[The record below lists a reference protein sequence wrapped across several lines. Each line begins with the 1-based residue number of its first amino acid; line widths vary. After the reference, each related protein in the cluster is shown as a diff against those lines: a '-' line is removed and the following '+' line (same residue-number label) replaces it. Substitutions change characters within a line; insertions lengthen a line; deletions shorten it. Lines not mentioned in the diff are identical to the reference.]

1 MSYVFS
7 DMEKSEIFNAA
18 NICKGMRL
26 RSKQL
31 QYDALKLAGA
41 SCAPLYQKLFDII
54 GEKVSDVAAADKE
67 AGEVLK
73 SARLWLAVAIDANG
87 GNGAYSAL
95 IRGYTSRQGELRLN
109 TIFSEDLMQLSS
121 NQVAVNFINTLING
135 SLAGQLAP
143 WTVPSIS
150 QIAEIDASAIGEAL
164 FKEVCGEDDTAVK
177 RNSGWSGTVGF
188 SLLGGKPPYETW
200 RLISAGDPDAEDGGP
215 PIQAKPNRLDDY
227 KNILF
232 AIDAYSV
239 GLQAAISN
247 FGVNPLQSL
256 LSVVPEQISIALASG
271 SVNPLI
277 QHVVKGTP
285 VAAVVELILRYGQN
299 EFLDMFKRTYDGDC
313 AAIPTTNDT
322 FASNAYAFFSAF
334 SPEQS
339 QSIVT
344 RTIGEF
350 GNANAW
356 AKLAGEATPLGLA
369 LRNSLQ
375 QLSEVVIER
384 ADGYPDRNLELY
396 DPHTGEGF
404 ITAQW
409 LADRAQMLARLI
421 ARTQASFAEHS
432 LQQFYYSDLAS
443 GKQAPMTTGVL
454 NPLAMFGDDGGRSFA
469 GGANADHLYGG
480 VGNDSIDGMAGHD
493 VIEGG
498 RGNDSLIGGDGNDG
512 LYGMAGD
519 DVLIGGKG
527 NDSLIG
533 GEGNDRYE
541 FASGDGLDEILDA
554 NADGQLWINGGPIP
568 HLKRRAP
575 LSNIWST
582 EDRSITLALVENTLN
597 IKYGQG
603 DLVVIKNFQP
613 GMLGIRLP
621 EYEEQPVPVADLT
634 LQGDWKA
641 KDADPT
647 VPGDQPSFD
656 ELGNVVLLPKV
667 KQRNKADVLY
677 GSAADDI
684 ILGLGG
690 SDRLFGKAGDDR
702 LFGDKQTTLEKAM
715 ADGDAKGKAS
725 RGDWLDGGQGD
736 DLLIGTASR
745 DVLLGGNDRDTLIGG
760 AGDDVLSGDETTGAL
775 EQGWAVKRADVPIA
789 GGVTSHRT
797 VFSKASINSASEGG
811 DDVLYGQ
818 GGKDFID
825 GGWGEDLLD
834 GGADDDFLK
843 GDQGN
848 DTLAGGSGNDVM
860 LGDNLDWGG
869 GLPSRHHGNDVLD
882 GGSGDDS
889 LGGNGGSDAL
899 YGGPGN
905 DILQGDDG
913 VLDGVEGDAANF
925 FGDDLLDGGSGD
937 DTLWGGG
944 GDDLLF
950 GGEGNDDLI
959 GDSPEHPVRYHGNDF
974 LDGGAGDDTL
984 RGMGGA
990 DTLAGGAGADFLD
1003 GDVSDLQPGG
1013 SNNDVLQGGEGND
1026 TLQGGFGADTL
1037 YGGAG
1042 DDILAGDY
1050 ENSAEAEQNA
1060 DYLDGGSGNDT
1071 LLGGVGNDT
1080 LLGGEGTDY
1089 LRGDSGDNVFDGGP
1103 GADVL
1108 DGMDGADIYYFGAGD
1123 GLDIVTDAGG
1133 RNIIKF
1139 GAGFCAQSLKADVIE
1154 VTVGTVLRLA
1164 NGTGDAIL
1172 IKNHER
1178 WKDSTFSF
1186 SDGGV
1191 LDYAD
1196 VLRKTLPPIE
1206 TAESP
1211 VPEPVTVPATPE
1223 SKVEDPVKPDDVTAA
1238 AQGLVEP
1245 VQAVNW
1251 TDEFLAQIKSK
1262 RSARRHATGFTLN
1275 EQGVWVRSHIT
1286 ISDTGY
1292 TTHTELID
1300 GSVEAGTLSETPPWM
1315 KVDAG
1320 HAVVSERQSTTTT
1333 RVEHKPVK
1341 AEGAMPS
1348 SAQAPRYY
1356 RSGSAN
1362 GFSFNSGD
1370 VLVEDRK
1377 ESGALEGWYVYPA
1390 ASFSSGATVPKAFR
1404 WDVTTETI
1412 KRKIV
1417 HGNDAGGR
1425 VNVEVENVFHGGAG
1439 DDLIVAYAGSPLD
1452 YGTVGDRTPGVF
1464 LSAGAGDDTL
1474 LGSEGADYLLSGS
1487 GDDWLYGEDGADTYV
1502 VQAHAGATTTIADV
1516 LNPVFHRAE
1525 VGVAGWKD
1533 EYGLIDQDTVVL
1545 PAGAQRDALQL
1556 SWGAA
1561 LIETTRVEL
1570 EPNPGRGAY
1579 RDPPRAKMLHPT
1591 LDIQWGGTQ
1600 KVRIVLPLNGELE
1613 GAGIELVK
1621 FADGSVENLKQL
1633 LESSQLGPAPET
1645 FHTGVIVNHP
1655 TRSTSLRDGRALPL
1669 VGGRGNDTIS
1679 GAGEIRGMHGDDV
1692 LTGSPGDDLLLGGPG
1707 NDTLAGGAGNDI
1719 YRYDGLGRDV
1729 IINNGGGLDGIDFSE
1744 RRLTIDNLKFH
1755 RERDDLVIVVDYG
1768 MAPKIRVSSHFAAGE
1783 SATGFIRV
1791 SEGTATQDYSAT
1803 QIAERLHPLPPLR
1816 DVEDILI
1823 KGDDEAQRAM
1833 MEIIEFYELN
1843 V

>member
-7 DMEKSEIFNAA
+7 DMEKTAIFSAA
-18 NICKGMRL
+18 NICKGIKL
-26 RSKQL
+26 RSDRV
-31 QYDALKLAGA
+31 QYDALKIAGA

-54 GEKVSDVAAADKE
+54 GGKVSEVFAADKE
-67 AGEVLK
+67 VGKVLK
-73 SARLWLAVAIDANG
+73 NARLWLAVAIDANG

-109 TIFSEDLMQLSS
+109 QIFNEDLMQLSS

-164 FKEVCGEDDTAVK
+164 FKEVCGEEDTAVK
-177 RNSGWSGTVGF
+177 RNAGWSGTVGF

-200 RLISAGDPDAEDGGP
+200 RLISAGEQDAEDDGP
-215 PIQAKPNRLDDY
+215 PIQAKANRLDDY

-232 AIDAYSV
+232 AIDSYSV
-239 GLQAAISN
+239 GLRAAISN
-247 FGVNPLQSL
+247 FGINPLQSL
-256 LSVVPEQISIALASG
+256 LSVVPEQINIALASG

-285 VAAVVELILRYGQN
+285 VAAVVDLILRYGQN
-299 EFLDMFKRTYDGDC
+299 EFLDMFRRTYDGDS
-313 AAIPTTNDT
+313 AASPTSNET

-350 GNANAW
+350 GNAGAW
-356 AKLAGEATPLGLA
+356 AKLAGEETPLGLA

-384 ADGYPDRNLELY
+384 ADGYPGRNLELY
-396 DPHTGEGF
+396 HPHTGEGF

-421 ARTQASFAEHS
+421 ARTQGSFGEHT
-432 LQQFYYSDLAS
+432 LQKYSYADLAS
-443 GKQAPMTTGVL
+443 DKQAPMTTGVL
-454 NPLAMFGDDGGRSFA
+454 NPLVTFGDDDGRSFA
-469 GGANADHLYGG
+469 GGTNADHLYGG
-480 VGNDSIDGMAGHD
+480 VGNDSIAGLAGND

-498 RGNDSLIGGDGNDG
+498 RGNDSLSGGDGNDA
-512 LYGMAGD
+512 LYAMGGD

-527 NDSLIG
+527 NDTLIG
-533 GEGNDRYE
+533 GEGSDRYE
-541 FASGDGLDEILDA
+541 FFSGDGIDEIFDA
-554 NADGQLWINGGPIP
+554 NANGQLWINGVPIP
-568 HLKRRAP
+568 TLKRRTP
-575 LSNIWST
+575 SSNIWST
-582 EDRSITLALVENTLN
+582 EDQAITLTLIEDTLN
-597 IKYGQG
+597 IKYGQS

-613 GMLGIRLP
+613 GMLGILLP
-621 EYEEQPVPVADLT
+621 DHERQPVTVADLT

-647 VPGDQPSFD
+647 TPGDQPSFD

-677 GSAADDI
+677 GSAADDV

-702 LFGDKQTTLEKAM
+702 LFGDKETTIEKAM

-797 VFSKASINSASEGG
+797 VYSKASTNSASEGG

-818 GGKDFID
+818 GGKDFIN
-825 GGWGEDLLD
+825 GGWGQDLLD
-834 GGADDDFLK
+834 GGADDDLLE
-843 GDQGN
+843 GEQGN
-848 DTLAGGSGNDVM
+848 DTLAGGSGDDTM

-869 GLPSRHHGNDVLD
+869 GLPSKHHGNDVLD
-882 GGSGDDS
+882 GGSGDD
-889 LGGNGGSDAL
+889 LLAGNGGSDAL
-899 YGGPGN
+899 YGGLGN
-905 DILQGDDG
+905 DTLQGDDD
-913 VLDGVEGDAANF
+913 VIDGGNGNAADF
-925 FGDDLLDGGSGD
+925 FGDDLLDGGPGD
-937 DTLWGGG
+937 DRLWGGG

-959 GDSPEHPVRYHGNDF
+959 GDSPDHPVGYHGNDF

-1003 GDVSDLQPGG
+1003 GDVSDLKPGG
-1013 SNNDVLQGGEGND
+1013 INNDVLQGGEGND

-1042 DDILAGDY
+1042 DDMLAGDY
-1050 ENSAEAEQNA
+1050 ESSAETEPNA

-1071 LLGGVGNDT
+1071 LLGGGGNDT
-1080 LLGGEGTDY
+1080 LMGGEGTDY

-1103 GADVL
+1103 GDDVL
-1108 DGMDGADIYYFGAGD
+1108 DGLDGADIYYFGAGD
-1123 GLDIVTDAGG
+1123 GLDIVTDSGG
-1133 RNIIKF
+1133 SNIIRF
-1139 GAGFCAQSLKADVIE
+1139 GAGFAAQSLIADVIE
-1154 VTVGTVLRLA
+1154 VAVGPVLRLA

-1172 IKNHER
+1172 IKNHEK

-1186 SDGGV
+1186 SNGV
-1191 LDYAD
+1191 VLGYDD
-1196 VLRKTLPPIE
+1196 VLRKTLPPM
-1206 TAESP
+1206 AAPESP
-1211 VPEPVTVPATPE
+1211 VPERGTAPGTPE
-1223 SKVEDPVKPDDVTAA
+1223 SKVEVPVQPDHVTAS
-1238 AQGLVEP
+1238 AQRAVAS
-1245 VQAVNW
+1245 VQAVDW
-1251 TDEFLAQIKSK
+1251 TEEFLAQSKSK
-1262 RSARRHATGFTLN
+1262 RSARKHATGFTLN

-1286 ISDTGY
+1286 TSDTGY
-1292 TTHTELID
+1292 TTLTELID
-1300 GSVEAGTLSETPPWM
+1300 DSVEAGTLSETPQWM
-1315 KVDAG
+1315 KADG
-1320 HAVVSERQSTTTT
+1320 GQAVVSERQSKTTT
-1333 RVEHKPVK
+1333 RVEHKQVK
-1341 AEGAMPS
+1341 AEGAIAS
-1348 SAQAPRYY
+1348 SSQAPRYY

-1362 GFSFNSGD
+1362 GFSFNTGD

-1390 ASFSSGATVPKAFR
+1390 ASFGSAGTVRKELR
-1404 WDVTTETI
+1404 WDVESTTI
-1412 KRKIV
+1412 KNKIV
-1417 HGNDAGGR
+1417 QDDDVGGR
-1425 VNVEVENVFHGGAG
+1425 VNIEVENVFHGGAG

-1452 YGTVGDRTPGVF
+1452 YGTVGDRTPGAF

-1487 GDDWLYGEDGADTYV
+1487 GDDWLYGEDGADTYI
-1502 VQAHAGATTTIADV
+1502 VQAHAAATTTIADV
-1516 LNPVFHRAE
+1516 PNPVFHRAE
-1525 VGVAGWKD
+1525 VGAAGWKD
-1533 EYGLIDQDTVVL
+1533 EFGLIDQDTVVL
-1545 PAGAQRDALQL
+1545 PAQAQRDALQL

-1561 LIETTRVEL
+1561 LIETTHVEL
-1570 EPNPGRGAY
+1570 EPNPDRGAY
-1579 RDPPRAKMLHPT
+1579 RNPPRAKMLCPT

-1621 FADGSVENLKQL
+1621 FADGAVVSLKQL
-1633 LESSQLGPAPET
+1633 LESSQLSPAPDT
-1645 FHTGVIVNHP
+1645 FHTGVTVNNS
-1655 TRSTSLRDGRALPL
+1655 TRFTSLRDGRALPL

-1679 GAGEIRGMHGDDV
+1679 GAGEIRGMQGDDL

-1707 NDTLAGGAGNDI
+1707 NDTLSGGAGNDI

-1729 IINNGGGLDGIDFSE
+1729 IINNGGGLDGIDFSA

-1768 MAPKIRVSSHFAAGE
+1768 MAPKIRVSSHFSGGE
-1783 SATGFIRV
+1783 NAIGFIRV
-1791 SEGTATQDYSAT
+1791 SAGTATQDYTAT
-1803 QIAERLHPLPPLR
+1803 HIAERLHPLPPLR

>member
-18 NICKGMRL
+18 NSCKGM
-26 RSKQL
+26 SFDSEDVE
-31 QYDALKLAGA
+31 YIALELAGA

-54 GEKVSDVAAADKE
+54 GEKVSDVVTADKE

-177 RNSGWSGTVGF
+177 RNAGWSGTVGF

-200 RLISAGDPDAEDGGP
+200 RLICAGDSNGEDDGP
-215 PIQAKPNRLDDY
+215 PIQARPNRLDDY

-239 GLQAAISN
+239 GLRAAISN

-256 LSVVPEQISIALASG
+256 LSVVPEQINIALASG

-299 EFLDMFKRTYDGDC
+299 EFLDMFKRTHDGDS
-313 AAIPTTNDT
+313 AATPTTNDT

-356 AKLAGEATPLGLA
+356 VKLAGEATPLGLA

-421 ARTQASFAEHS
+421 ARTQGSFGEHS
-432 LQQFYYSDLAS
+432 LQQFSYSDLAS

-454 NPLAMFGDDGGRSFA
+454 NSLAMFGDDGGRSFA

-498 RGNDSLIGGDGNDG
+498 RGNDLLTGGDGNDE

-554 NADGQLWINGGPIP
+554 NADGQLWINGAPIP
-568 HLKRRAP
+568 ALKRRAP

-621 EYEEQPVPVADLT
+621 EYEGQPLTAADLT

-677 GSAADDI
+677 GSAADDV

-715 ADGDAKGKAS
+715 ADGDAKGKAN

-775 EQGWAVKRADVPIA
+775 EQGWAVKHATVTIA

-913 VLDGVEGDAANF
+913 VLDGVEGDAAHF
-925 FGDDLLDGGSGD
+925 FGDDLLDGGLGD

-950 GGEGNDDLI
+950 GGEGHDDLI
-959 GDSPEHPVRYHGNDF
+959 GDSPEHSVRYHGNDF

-990 DTLAGGAGADFLD
+990 DTLTGGAGADFLD

-1060 DYLDGGSGNDT
+1060 DYLHGGSGNDT

-1080 LLGGEGTDY
+1080 LLGGEGADY

-1133 RNIIKF
+1133 RNIIRF

-1178 WKDSTFSF
+1178 WEDSTFSF
-1186 SDGGV
+1186 SDGVV

-1211 VPEPVTVPATPE
+1211 VPEPVTAPATPE
-1223 SKVEDPVKPDDVTAA
+1223 SKVADPVKPDDVTAA
-1238 AQGLVEP
+1238 AQGLVAS

-1251 TDEFLAQIKSK
+1251 TNEFLAQIKSK
-1262 RSARRHATGFTLN
+1262 RSARKHATGFTLN

-1286 ISDTGY
+1286 TTDTGY
-1292 TTHTELID
+1292 TTHTELSED
-1300 GSVEAGTLSETPPWM
+1300 SVEAGTLSETPPWI
-1315 KVDAG
+1315 KTDAG
-1320 HAVVSERQSTTTT
+1320 QAVVSERQSTTTT

-1341 AEGAMPS
+1341 AEGAIAS
-1348 SAQAPRYY
+1348 SSQAPRYY

-1390 ASFSSGATVPKAFR
+1390 ASFSSAGTVRKEFR
-1404 WDVTTETI
+1404 WEVESTTI

-1452 YGTVGDRTPGVF
+1452 YGTVGDRTPGAF

-1474 LGSEGADYLLSGS
+1474 LGAEGADYLVSGA
-1487 GDDWLYGEDGADTYV
+1487 GDDWLYGEGGADTYI
-1502 VQAHAGATTTIADV
+1502 VQAHAAATTTIADV
-1516 LNPVFHRAE
+1516 PNPVFHRAE
-1525 VGVAGWKD
+1525 VGAAEWKD
-1533 EYGLIDQDTVVL
+1533 EYGLIDEDTVVL
-1545 PAGAQRDALQL
+1545 PADAQRDALQL

-1561 LIETTRVEL
+1561 LIETTHVEL
-1570 EPNPGRGAY
+1570 ESNPGRGAY

-1600 KVRIVLPLNGELE
+1600 KVRIVWPHSGELE

-1621 FADGSVENLKQL
+1621 FADGSVASLKQL

-1655 TRSTSLRDGRALPL
+1655 TCSTSLRDGRALPL

-1679 GAGEIRGMHGDDV
+1679 GAGEIRGMQGDDV

-1744 RRLTIDNLKFH
+1744 RMLTIDNLKFH

-1768 MAPKIRVSSHFAAGE
+1768 MAPKIRVSSHFAEGE
-1783 SATGFIRV
+1783 NAIGFIRV

-1833 MEIIEFYELN
+1833 KEFIEFYGLN

>member
-67 AGEVLK
+67 AGDVLK

-177 RNSGWSGTVGF
+177 RNAGWSGTVGF

-200 RLISAGDPDAEDGGP
+200 RLISAGDPNAEDDGP
-215 PIQAKPNRLDDY
+215 PTQAKPNRLDDY

-247 FGVNPLQSL
+247 FGINPLQSL
-256 LSVVPEQISIALASG
+256 LSVVPEQINIALASG

-277 QHVVKGTP
+277 QHVVEGTP
-285 VAAVVELILRYGQN
+285 VAAVVELILRCGQN
-299 EFLDMFKRTYDGDC
+299 EFLDMFKRTYDGDS

-421 ARTQASFAEHS
+421 ARTQGSFAEHS
-432 LQQFYYSDLAS
+432 LQQFSYSDLAS

-480 VGNDSIDGMAGHD
+480 VGNDSIHGMAGHD

-498 RGNDSLIGGDGNDG
+498 RGNDSLTGGDGNDE

-541 FASGDGLDEILDA
+541 FASGDGIDEILDA
-554 NADGQLWINGGPIP
+554 NADGQLWINGAPIP
-568 HLKRRAP
+568 ALKRRAP
-575 LSNIWST
+575 LSNIWSA
-582 EDRSITLALVENTLN
+582 EDRSITLTLVENTLN
-597 IKYGQG
+597 IKYGQS

-621 EYEEQPVPVADLT
+621 EYEGQPLTAAALT

-641 KDADPT
+641 KDTDPS

-656 ELGNVVLLPKV
+656 ELGNVVLLPQV

-677 GSAADDI
+677 GSAADDV

-789 GGVTSHRT
+789 RGVTSHRA
-797 VFSKASINSASEGG
+797 VYSKASINSAPEGG

-818 GGKDFID
+818 GGKDIIN

-843 GDQGN
+843 GDQGD
-848 DTLAGGSGNDVM
+848 DTLTGGSGNDVM

-869 GLPSRHHGNDVLD
+869 GLPSKHHGNDVLD
-882 GGSGDDS
+882 GGSGDDR
-889 LGGNGGSDAL
+889 LAGNGGSDAL

-913 VLDGVEGDAANF
+913 VLDGVEGDAAHF

-944 GDDLLF
+944 GDDLFF

-990 DTLAGGAGADFLD
+990 DTLTGGAGADFLD

-1037 YGGAG
+1037 DGGAD

-1050 ENSAEAEQNA
+1050 ENSAEAEHNA
-1060 DYLDGGSGNDT
+1060 DYLHGGSGNDT
-1071 LLGGVGNDT
+1071 LLGGGGNDT

-1133 RNIIKF
+1133 RNIIRF
-1139 GAGFCAQSLKADVIE
+1139 GAGFCAKSLKADVIE
-1154 VTVGTVLRLA
+1154 VSVGTVLRLA

-1172 IKNHER
+1172 IKNHEK

-1206 TAESP
+1206 MSEPP

-1238 AQGLVEP
+1238 AQGSVAS
-1245 VQAVNW
+1245 VQTVNW

-1275 EQGVWVRSHIT
+1275 EQGVWVRSHVT
-1286 ISDTGY
+1286 TSDTGY
-1292 TTHTELID
+1292 TTHTELSEDSID
-1300 GSVEAGTLSETPPWM
+1300 AGTLSETPPWM
-1315 KVDAG
+1315 KADAG

-1341 AEGAMPS
+1341 AEGAVAS
-1348 SAQAPRYY
+1348 SSQAPRYY

-1362 GFSFNSGD
+1362 GFSFNTGD

-1377 ESGALEGWYVYPA
+1377 QSGALEGWCVYPA
-1390 ASFSSGATVPKAFR
+1390 ASFGSGATVPKAFR

-1452 YGTVGDRTPGVF
+1452 YGTVGDRTPGAF

-1487 GDDWLYGEDGADTYV
+1487 GDDWLYGEDGADTYI

-1545 PAGAQRDALQL
+1545 PADAQRDALQL

-1561 LIETTRVEL
+1561 LIETTHVEL
-1570 EPNPGRGAY
+1570 EPNPDRGAY
-1579 RDPPRAKMLHPT
+1579 RNPPRAKMLHPT

-1645 FHTGVIVNHP
+1645 FRTGVIVNHP

-1679 GAGEIRGMHGDDV
+1679 GAGEIRGIQGDDV
-1692 LTGSPGDDLLLGGPG
+1692 LTGSLGDDLLVGGPG
-1707 NDTLAGGAGNDI
+1707 NDTLAGGAGNDL

-1729 IINNGGGLDGIDFSE
+1729 IINNGGGQDGIDFSE

-1768 MAPKIRVSSHFAAGE
+1768 MAPKIRVSRHFAAGE
-1783 SATGFIRV
+1783 SAIGFIRV

-1823 KGDDEAQRAM
+1823 KGDDEAQRAIK
-1833 MEIIEFYELN
+1833 EIIEFYELN